1 MEGLISVRVRIG
13 EECDTRESAAGG
25 GNQEK
30 STHETFQEKVK
41 GLNSEMRWFSRKE
54 KKVGFTHHTEA
65 FPTLF
70 KAPLSKAE
78 IRFFFSCSGS
88 V

>member
-1 MEGLISVRVRIG
+1 MGKSVIQDSQPG
-13 EECDTRESAAGG
+13 EKK
-25 GNQEK
+25 QEK
-30 STHETFQEKVK
+30 SAHEFSWKVR

-54 KKVGFTHHTEA
+54 KKVGFMHYTEA

-88 V
+88 VWGH